1 MKPTLLVLAAGI
13 GSRYGS
19 MKQVDHFGPS
29 GETIIDYSVYDAI
42 KAGFGKVVFI
52 ISANFEENFNSSF
65 RKRFPK
71 EINIDYAIQ
80 DLKDIPTG
88 YTVPANRNKPWGT
101 GHAVLAA
108 RSKVHEPFAV
118 VNGDDF
124 YGPASY
130 GELFNF
136 LSPLTDEGH
145 NPYCL
150 VGYPL
155 EKTLSKYGLVSRG
168 ICQLDAND
176 YLKGI
181 QERTKIGLNGKRI
194 VWTDEG
200 GSGQPLDPSTIV
212 SMNMFGFTPSI
223 FQYLEEYFER
233 FMQVDSDNPGA
244 EFFLPTVVNHIIEK
258 GEVKVKVLRA
268 NSQWFGVTYKEDKPF
283 VSGELARLAESG
295 TYPKNLWG

>member
-1 MKPTLLVLAAGI
+1 I

-52 ISANFEENFNSSF
+52 ISANFEENFNNSF

-88 YTVPANRNKPWGT
+88 YTIPANRNKPWGT

-130 GELFNF
+130 GELFSF
-136 LSPLTDEGH
+136 LFPLTDERH
-145 NPYCL
+145 NEYCL

-155 EKTLSKYGLVSRG
+155 EKTLSKFGLVSRG

-181 QERTKIGLNGKRI
+181 QERTKIGLSGKRI

-200 GSGQPLDPSTIV
+200 GSDQPLDPSTIV

-233 FMQVDSDNPGA
+233 FMQDDSDNPGA